1 MHQFDILHVISD
13 LHLGGIKNTDKNFQ
27 VFNQGKRLG
36 NFIDKLALEAPTKQL
51 ALVLNGDIVDFLAEN
66 NACYLDTTNAIGKLE
81 RICDDIS
88 FAMVFAA
95 LTDFI
100 QKPNRTLVI
109 LLGNHDVELA
119 FPNVKNWFINKLT
132 NNDEQAKGRIIYAT
146 DGAGFAC
153 SVKGKRVLCVHGNE
167 GDEWNVVDYFQ
178 LQKANRQIN
187 WGHYPELWQAN
198 AGTQMVID
206 VMNDIKKDF
215 PMVDLLKPE
224 KMAAIPVVLALAPE
238 KLNQIGK
245 VLRLF
250 GGAQWDNL
258 KMRWGFLSAQ
268 ESDQQQE
275 TLIRQ
280 EHTKL
285 SELLNETF
293 DFNQQESVASLL
305 QQANQRIKNNEPAND
320 PSKEQETL
328 LGAFDGALRLLGKW
342 LSNEKPITT
351 LRKSL
356 IRFMKK
362 DNSFS
367 LTGKDEVFDQLD
379 PQVSADIDYLIVG
392 HTHLA
397 RVMPRSQGSGYYY
410 NSGTWIR
417 LIELD
422 DHTLKTDESFKPAF
436 DAFMAGSL
444 DALDAIQNLGK
455 DKNIPLVKTGSFYA
469 VTVKTFDGQTQAQLS
484 RVKPTGIYVEH
495 DKTRH

>member
-27 VFNQGKRLG
+27 VFSQGKRLG
-36 NFIDKLALEAPTKQL
+36 DFIDNLAQEAPTKQL

-81 RICDDIS
+81 RICNDPS
-88 FAMVFAA
+88 FAMVFTA
-95 LTDFI
+95 LADFV
-100 QKPNRTLVI
+100 QQANRTLVI
-109 LLGNHDVELA
+109 VLGNHDVELA
-119 FPNVKNWFINKLT
+119 FPNVRNWFINKLT

-153 SVKGKRVLCVHGNE
+153 NVKGKQVLCVHGNE
-167 GDEWNVVDYFQ
+167 GDEWNVVDYAQ

-238 KLNQIGK
+238 KIKQIGK
-245 VLRLF
+245 VLRLV
-250 GGAQWDNL
+250 GGSQWDRL
-258 KMRWGFLSAQ
+258 KIKTGFLSVQ
-268 ESDQQQE
+268 ESTQKQD

-280 EHTKL
+280 EHAKL
-285 SELLNETF
+285 NELLNETF
-293 DFNQQESVASLL
+293 DFNQQESVANLL

-320 PSKEQETL
+320 PAQEQEAL
-328 LGAFDGALRLLGKW
+328 LGAFDGALSMLGQW
-342 LSNEKPITT
+342 MTNEKPITT

-356 IRFMKK
+356 TRFLKK

-367 LTGKDEVFDQLD
+367 LIGDDNVFDQLD
-379 PQVSADIDYLIVG
+379 PQISADIDYLIVG

-397 RVMPRSQGSGYYY
+397 RVKPRSQGNGYYY

-422 DHTLKTDESFKPAF
+422 EHTLETDESFQPAF
-436 DAFMAGSL
+436 NAFSARSI
-444 DALDAIQNLGK
+444 DALDEVTNLGK
-455 DKNIPLVKTGSFYA
+455 DGTTTLVKTDSFFA
-469 VTVKTFDGQTQAQLS
+469 VTVKTFGGQTQAQLS
-484 RVKPTGIYVEH
+484 QVGPRGKYVQY
-495 DKTRH
+495 DNTRH

>member
-13 LHLGGIKNTDKNFQ
+13 LHLGGVKNTEKNFQ

-36 NFIDKLALEAPTKQL
+36 EFIDNLAQEAPTKQL

-81 RICDDIS
+81 RIYNDPS

-95 LTDFI
+95 LENFV
-100 QKPNRTLVI
+100 QQANRTLVI
-109 LLGNHDVELA
+109 VLGNHDVELA
-119 FPNVKNWFINKLT
+119 FPNVRNWFINRLT
-132 NNDEQAKGRIIYAT
+132 NNDEHAKGRIIYAT

-153 SVKGKRVLCVHGNE
+153 KVKDKNILCIHGNE

-178 LQKANRQIN
+178 LQKANRQFN
-187 WGHYPELWQAN
+187 WGHNPELWRAN

-250 GGAQWDNL
+250 GGSQWDRI
-258 KMRWGFLSAQ
+258 KMKTGLLSAQ
-268 ESDQQQE
+268 ESSQQQDI
-275 TLIRQ
+275 LIRQ

-285 SELLNETF
+285 NELLNDTF
-293 DFNQQESVASLL
+293 DFNQEESVANLL
-305 QQANQRIKNNEPAND
+305 QQANQRIKNKEPAND
-320 PSKEQETL
+320 PSQEKDAL
-328 LGAFDGALRLLGKW
+328 LGAFDGALRMLGQW
-342 LSNEKPITT
+342 LTKEEPITT

-356 IRFMKK
+356 IRFLKK

-367 LTGKDEVFDQLD
+367 LAGDDDVFDQLD
-379 PQVSADIDYLIVG
+379 SQISADIDYLIVG

-397 RVMPRSQGSGYYY
+397 RAMSRTHGNGYYY

-417 LIELD
+417 LIELE
-422 DHTLKTDESFKPAF
+422 DHTLETDESFKPAF
-436 DAFMAGSL
+436 DAFSKGSI
-444 DALDAIQNLGK
+444 DALDTVTNLGK
-455 DKNIPLVKTGSFYA
+455 DGNTPLVKTDSFYA
-469 VTVKTFDGQTQAQLS
+469 VTVKTFGGQTQAQLS
-484 RVKPTGIYVEH
+484 QVGPRGKYIQY
-495 DKTRH
+495 DNTRH